1 MPKESEFITRAQADE
16 MIKKAIAKALKQKEV
31 LNKDDIIKK
40 LTELPAQTERKF
52 EKTIVAYAMNWDDN
66 IFYVKHED
74 DAGNITY
81 TNGILFDI
89 IDMIKQPGISEKDR
103 KLAFSAFCIAENYAR
118 RSENRTDLQEL
129 TDTYGNYFKDE
140 PFTLHLAVCAKIKEL
155 EAYKKDDREKFNFDA
170 ILADARKNMEQL
182 TGNIGAD
189 HAFAETILLVFE
201 NAPELMAHLTDR
213 KKEKL
218 LQEALDTM
226 VVVHNK
232 DSYAKFFCTHA
243 RLFAVAG
250 KYDEAQEYLNIAID
264 KEDNTKSDYPIRVGR
279 YLTYLQQVRTQ
290 QNAEISKRL
299 ADEQLHNVVKTLED
313 QTRDT
318 NTKSMEFLGLFSG
331 IVSFTIG
338 SISISGEIE
347 KFTANQVAGLIVVL
361 MGALMGV
368 FAGFGIILHG
378 ADMRK
383 RNNYKGLRNL
393 VVLLMGIGVVIG
405 GLWICSH

>member
-1 MPKESEFITRAQADE
+1 
-16 MIKKAIAKALKQKEV
+16 
-31 LNKDDIIKK
+31 
-40 LTELPAQTERKF
+40 
-52 EKTIVAYAMNWDDN
+52 
-66 IFYVKHED
+66 
-74 DAGNITY
+74 
-81 TNGILFDI
+81 
-89 IDMIKQPGISEKDR
+89 
-103 KLAFSAFCIAENYAR
+103 
-118 RSENRTDLQEL
+118 
-129 TDTYGNYFKDE
+129 
-140 PFTLHLAVCAKIKEL
+140 
-155 EAYKKDDREKFNFDA
+155 
-170 ILADARKNMEQL
+170 MEQL

-201 NAPELMAHLTDR
+201 NAPELMEHLTER
-213 KKEKL
+213 RKEKL

-232 DSYAKFFCTHA
+232 DDYAKFFCTHA

-290 QNAEISKRL
+290 QNAEINKML
-299 ADEQLHNVVKTLED
+299 ADEQLHKVVKTLED

-338 SISISGEIE
+338 SISISGEID

-393 VVLLMGIGVVIG
+393 LVLLIGIGVVIG
-405 GLWICSH
+405 GLYICSR

>member
-1 MPKESEFITRAQADE
+1 MPEERDLITREEADE
-16 MIKKAIAKALKQKEV
+16 MVKKAIAEALNRKEILNEKDIV
-31 LNKDDIIKK
+31 LK
-40 LTELPAQTERKF
+40 LKELPAQTERKF
-52 EKTIVAYAMNWDDN
+52 EKTIVSYAVKWDDN
-66 IFYVKHED
+66 IFYIKHED

-81 TNGILFDI
+81 TNGILFHI
-89 IDMIKQPGISEKDR
+89 IDRITQPEVSAEDR

-118 RSENRTDLQEL
+118 RSENRTDLEEL
-129 TDTYGNYFKDE
+129 MVDYGGYFKDE
-140 PFTLHLAVCAKIKEL
+140 PFTLHLKVCTTIKEL
-155 EAYKKDDREKFNFDA
+155 EAYKKDDREKFNFDT
-170 ILADARKNMEQL
+170 ILANARKNMEQL

-226 VVVHNK
+226 VIVHNK
-232 DSYAKFFCTHA
+232 DDYAKFFCTHA

-290 QNAEISKRL
+290 QNAEINKML
-299 ADEQLHNVVKTLED
+299 ADEQLHKVVKTLED

-338 SISISGEIE
+338 SISISGEID

-393 VVLLMGIGVVIG
+393 LVLLMGIGVVIG
-405 GLWICSH
+405 GLYICSR

>member
-1 MPKESEFITRAQADE
+1 MPADTELLTRAQADE
-16 MIKKAIAKALKQKEV
+16 MIKKAIAKALKQKEI

-40 LTELPAQTERKF
+40 LKELPEQTERKF
-52 EKTIVAYAMNWDDN
+52 EKTIVSYAMNWADN
-66 IFYVKHED
+66 IFYIQHED
-74 DAGNITY
+74 ESGNITY

-89 IDMIKQPGISEKDR
+89 IDLIRQPDVSAEDR
-103 KLAFSAFCIAENYAR
+103 KLAFAAFCIAENYAR

-129 TDTYGNYFKDE
+129 TDTYGHYFENEK
-140 PFTLHLAVCAKIKEL
+140 FTLHLAVCAKIKEL
-155 EAYKKDDREKFNFDA
+155 EAYKKDDRDKFDFDA
-170 ILADARKNMEQL
+170 ILADARKNVKQL

-189 HAFAETILLVFE
+189 HAFAETVLLAFE
-201 NAPELMAHLTDR
+201 NAPELLEHMTER
-213 KKEKL
+213 RKEKL

-226 VVVHNK
+226 VVVHDK
-232 DSYAKFFCTHA
+232 DSYAKFYCTHA

-264 KEDNTKSDYPIRVGR
+264 KEDNTKSDYPIRVGK

-290 QNAEISKRL
+290 QNAELNKKL
-299 ADEQLHNVVKTLED
+299 ADEQLHKVVKTLED
-313 QTRDT
+313 QTRDA

-347 KFTANQVAGLIVVL
+347 KFSANQVAGLIVVL

-378 ADMRK
+378 MDMRK
-383 RNNYKGLRNL
+383 ANGRKGLRNL
-393 VVLLMGIGVVIG
+393 LVLLMGIGVVIG
-405 GLWICSH
+405 GLYICSR

>member
-129 TDTYGNYFKDE
+129 TDTYGKDFENE
-140 PFTLHLAVCAKIKEL
+140 PFTLHLKVCETIKEL
-155 EAYKKDDREKFNFDA
+155 EAYKKDDRDKFQFDT
-170 ILADARKNMEQL
+170 ILANARKNMEQL

-189 HAFAETILLVFE
+189 HAFAETILLAFE
-201 NAPELMAHLTDR
+201 NAPELMAHMTDR

-232 DSYAKFFCTHA
+232 DDYAKFFCTHA